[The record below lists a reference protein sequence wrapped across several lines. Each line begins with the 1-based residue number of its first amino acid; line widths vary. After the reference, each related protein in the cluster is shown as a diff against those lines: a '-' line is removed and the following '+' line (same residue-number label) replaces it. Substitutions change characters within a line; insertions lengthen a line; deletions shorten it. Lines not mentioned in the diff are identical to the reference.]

1 MKPICFG
8 SILVIS
14 LSLAAAGQG
23 LAQEPVNPEGERL
36 FRTRC
41 GTCHSADSGENR
53 MGPHLSGLLGRSA
66 GTIEGARYSKAL
78 GGSGIVWDEEKL
90 QAFLANPRQVVPG
103 TTMTVSIRDEAQRSA
118 IIAYLRSLSAA
129 N

>member
-1 MKPICFG
+1 MKPICLG
-8 SILVIS
+8 SMLVFS
-14 LSLAAAGQG
+14 LSLAAGG
-23 LAQEPVNPEGERL
+23 RSLAQEPVNPVGERL

-41 GTCHSADSGENR
+41 GTCHSVNIGENR

-78 GGSGIVWDEEKL
+78 GGSGIVWDEERL

-103 TTMTVSIRDEAQRSA
+103 TTMTVTIRDEAQRSA
-118 IIAYLRSLSAA
+118 IIAYLRRLSSVD
-129 N
+129 

>member
-1 MKPICFG
+1 MKQNRLG
-8 SILVIS
+8 SMLALFI
-14 LSLAAAGQG
+14 SLAAAGQS
-23 LAQEPVNPEGERL
+23 LAQEPVSPEGERL

-41 GTCHSADSGENR
+41 GSCHSVNGGENR
-53 MGPHLSGLLGRSA
+53 VGPHLSGVVGRSA
-66 GTIEGARYSKAL
+66 GTIEGARYSNAL
-78 GGSGIVWDEEKL
+78 GASGIVWDEERL

-103 TTMTVSIRDEAQRSA
+103 TTMTVSIRDETQRAA

>member
-1 MKPICFG
+1 MKPLCLG
-8 SILVIS
+8 PMLVLS
-14 LSLAAAGQG
+14 LSLAAGQV

-36 FRTRC
+36 FRARC
-41 GTCHSADSGENR
+41 GTCHSVNGGENR

-66 GTIEGARYSKAL
+66 GSIEGARYSKAL
-78 GGSGIVWDEEKL
+78 GASGIVWDEQRL

-103 TTMTVSIRDEAQRSA
+103 TTMTVSIRDETQRSA
-118 IIAYLRSLSAA
+118 IIAYLRGLSAA

>member
-1 MKPICFG
+1 MKSICLG
-8 SILVIS
+8 TGLVFS
-14 LSLAAAGQG
+14 LFLASAGQG
-23 LAQEPVNPEGERL
+23 LAQEPVGPEGERL

-41 GTCHSADSGENR
+41 GTCHSVNGGENR

-66 GTIEGARYSKAL
+66 GSIEGARYSKAL
-78 GGSGIVWDEEKL
+78 GASGIVWDEERL

-118 IIAYLRSLSAA
+118 IIAYLRSLSAT

>member
-1 MKPICFG
+1 MSRFNAC
-8 SILVIS
+8 V
-14 LSLAAAGQG
+14 LSVARGCRPGPGAGAGQSG
-23 LAQEPVNPEGERL
+23 GERL

-41 GTCHSADSGENR
+41 GTCHSANSGENR

-78 GGSGIVWDEEKL
+78 GGSGIVWDEERL

-118 IIAYLRSLSAA
+118 IIAYLRSLSTA